1 MKRMKV
7 VSWVAAVIL
16 VSAVARAEDNA
27 SISGKI
33 AFEGDAPKAKR
44 ERKGGGGGAHATGAT
59 GEVHSPMQG
68 TVLSV
73 AVAVGQ
79 EVAAGDVI
87 CIVEAMKM
95 ENEVTAHTGGTVSA
109 VHVEAGQGVAADELL
124 AVIDGGAE

>member
-44 ERKGGGGGAHATGAT
+44 ERKGGERNAFQRSRCMTPP
-59 GEVHSPMQG
+59 VHS
-68 TVLSV
+68 S
-73 AVAVGQ
+73 
-79 EVAAGDVI
+79 
-87 CIVEAMKM
+87 
-95 ENEVTAHTGGTVSA
+95 
-109 VHVEAGQGVAADELL
+109 LL
-124 AVIDGGAE
+124 CCRPRRRARE